1 MDMAPIGP
9 HEHADGA
16 KARRETQEIP
26 CGVAQCRQVPASVEQ
41 FAGARVVPRVF
52 GARRLSGGPEHHE
65 PMTAARTLADQGCEM
80 VQGPAVLVFSG
91 ADVKAYG
98 LFIAAGRQ
106 DGVDRYGVR
115 ALAVEDD
122 MAWAPGAPA
131 ADLGVAVKADRRRS
145 HGGRDMDMA
154 PIGPHEHTDGG
165 KAGRETQKIVRG
177 IAQRRQVPALVEQ
190 IASARVVPRMFG
202 ARRLAGGPEHHEP
215 MAAARTLADQS
226 REAVQGPAL
235 LVFAGTD
242 VKADGL
248 IVAAA
253 CQLLAG
259 VRDRLRGQHQ
269 MRCGRRAGNIQ
280 RAQQPVDPLD
290 FVKRLVRVPIQDL
303 LRDAG
308 EPGQGAHLGAQA
320 AAGVQGR
327 PVALLAQPGD
337 KPKPV
342 THERS
347 HPSIR
352 SVLGLGVDMYAIDV
366 GISVEQRGVVG
377 VDERADVG
385 IGVAAPDPLEYGQS
399 AYEVADII
407 PTDDEN
413 ARRLARRSGGG
424 VRWQRHPDSVSE
436 LGAAARVS
444 EN

>member
-65 PMTAARTLADQGCEM
+65 PMTAARALADQGREM
-80 VQGPAVLVFSG
+80 AQGPAVLVFSG

-106 DGVDRYGVR
+106 G
-115 ALAVEDD
+115 L
-122 MAWAPGAPA
+122 
-131 ADLGVAVKADRRRS
+131 
-145 HGGRDMDMA
+145 
-154 PIGPHEHTDGG
+154 
-165 KAGRETQKIVRG
+165 
-177 IAQRRQVPALVEQ
+177 
-190 IASARVVPRMFG
+190 ARV
-202 ARRLAGGPEHHEP
+202 H
-215 MAAARTLADQS
+215 
-226 REAVQGPAL
+226 
-235 LVFAGTD
+235 
-242 VKADGL
+242 
-248 IVAAA
+248 
-253 CQLLAG
+253 
-259 VRDRLRGQHQ
+259 DRLRGQRQ
-269 MRCGRRAGNIQ
+269 MQRGRRAENIQ

-290 FVKRLVRVPIQDL
+290 LVKRPVRALVQDL
-303 LRDAG
+303 LGDAG
-308 EPGQGAHLGAQA
+308 KSGQGAHLGAWA
-320 AAGVQGR
+320 AAGVQDR
-327 PVALLAQPGD
+327 PIALFAQPAD

>member
-26 CGVAQCRQVPASVEQ
+26 CGVAQCRQVPASIEQ
-41 FAGARVVPRVF
+41 FAGTRVVPRVF
-52 GARRLSGGPEHHE
+52 GARRLAGGPEHHE
-65 PMTAARTLADQGCEM
+65 PMTAARTLADQGREM

-91 ADVKAYG
+91 TDVKAYG
-98 LFIAAGRQ
+98 LFIAMGRQ
-106 DGVDRYGVR
+106 G
-115 ALAVEDD
+115 
-122 MAWAPGAPA
+122 
-131 ADLGVAVKADRRRS
+131 
-145 HGGRDMDMA
+145 
-154 PIGPHEHTDGG
+154 
-165 KAGRETQKIVRG
+165 
-177 IAQRRQVPALVEQ
+177 
-190 IASARVVPRMFG
+190 F
-202 ARRLAGGPEHHEP
+202 
-215 MAAARTLADQS
+215 
-226 REAVQGPAL
+226 
-235 LVFAGTD
+235 
-242 VKADGL
+242 
-248 IVAAA
+248 
-253 CQLLAG
+253 AG

-385 IGVAAPDPLEYGQS
+385 IGVAVPDPLEYGQG
-399 AYEVADII
+399 AHEVADII
-407 PTDDEN
+407 PTDDKN

-436 LGAAARVS
+436 SRALVRAFPKDRCNHPIETRPRWIASPNPDARATTLALRDG
-444 EN
+444 